1 MYTLLPPHLLPCYI
15 GNDTDSY
22 YCFYLYVQMNGDL
35 SAFKRPY
42 TGFIKR
48 CDELERIL
56 RFIEAEMKAQGIKPQ
71 VSAIATESI
80 E

>member
-1 MYTLLPPHLLPCYI
+1 
-15 GNDTDSY
+15 
-22 YCFYLYVQMNGDL
+22 MNGDL

-71 VSAIATESI
+71 VSATTEAHRKRYRTDTSTMNPRACPPTHSAM
-80 E
+80 